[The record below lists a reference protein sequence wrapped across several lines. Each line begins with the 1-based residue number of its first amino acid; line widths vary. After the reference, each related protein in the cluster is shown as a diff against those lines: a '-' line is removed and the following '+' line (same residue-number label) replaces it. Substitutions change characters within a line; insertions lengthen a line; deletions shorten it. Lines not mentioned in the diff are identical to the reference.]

1 MRAIQVIK
9 CSNMFRRRTVIGKC
23 VEKGQVMPD
32 VGKKDLTRL
41 REGPSRPRQKRV
53 QALKQ
58 TKWIVDW
65 PED

>member
-1 MRAIQVIK
+1 
-9 CSNMFRRRTVIGKC
+9 MFRRRTVIGKC

-65 PED
+65 PAD